1 MAKTRKQFDYYEP
14 EFVAVS
20 ELEGYGLL
28 PQEIEVLV
36 NTLEVT
42 TAVNLQ
48 YDTANTCFVLETA
61 PIEGS
66 GFYLVAKAYTLS
78 ETISR
83 FLRNMA
89 SKVTDSVEAQE
100 TAAQLY
106 KDLYRFS
113 EVVDELPTNRHY
125 VGQLVDDSL
134 AILVKGSQGHF
145 IRYPDKKILHPTEI
159 ATVCLLPMTKK
170 SPKLPSSKLQ
180 PIPAQPWYRYPLNA
194 PPTGVLV
201 FVKTDHNSK
210 TQPILAWIDDS
221 KSLNVMEF
229 NGYKAHTFDYNE
241 IVEWMFA
248 DFHLW
253 EEFND
258 LRPST

>member
-1 MAKTRKQFDYYEP
+1 MAKTRKQFDHYEP
-14 EFVAVS
+14 QFVAVS

-28 PQEIEVLV
+28 PQELEVLV

-42 TAVNLQ
+42 NAVNLQ

-66 GFYLVAKAYTLS
+66 DFYLVAKAYTLS

-106 KDLYRFS
+106 KDLYQFS
-113 EVVDELPTNRHY
+113 KVVDELPTSRHY

-134 AILVKGSQGHF
+134 VILVKGSRGQF
-145 IRYPDKKILHPTEI
+145 IRYPDKKILHPTEVDSI
-159 ATVCLLPMTKK
+159 CLLPMTKK
-170 SPKLPSSKLQ
+170 SPKLPSSNLQ
-180 PIPAQPWYRYPLNA
+180 PIPAQPWYSYSQNS

-201 FVKTDHNSK
+201 FVKTDHSSK
-210 TQPILAWIDDS
+210 TEPMLAWVDDY
-221 KSLNVMEF
+221 KDLHVMDF
-229 NGYKAHTFDYNE
+229 NGYTPHVFGCNA
-241 IVEWMFA
+241 IVDWKFA
-248 DFHLW
+248 DFYLW

-258 LRPST
+258 LKPST